1 MFRQATTHQR
11 NMESALARTSI
22 FRELPAACKATASAD
37 ILLCTSFPITYGPG
51 ATTLNLVR
59 SARAWRMPF
68 VTQSLADRAHQA
80 LVLRTLLNETQ
91 THRTSVVSWSS
102 FDSVLDRCAL
112 VHPLR
117 LVSSLASLRYR
128 GATMVQ
134 AIAPIGVFARYAC
147 SRGLRSLPIADA
159 RGDRP
164 RRPGRAF
171 SIERHVH
178 DESCQPRRL
187 RRSSDFCVAHLIW
200 VDRNLLAPNTM

>member
-1 MFRQATTHQR
+1 MTRDRRSHRRRVRWCARDSGGVLSLGLRTTFAPRYPTRLMQTTALRWKQSSTARHVPPSH
-11 NMESALARTSI
+11 NPPAHMESALARTSI
-22 FRELPAACKATASAD
+22 FRELPPACKATASAD

-112 VHPLR
+112 VHPLL
-117 LVSSLASLRYR
+117 LVSSPASLRYR
-128 GATMVQ
+128 GATM
-134 AIAPIGVFARYAC
+134 ARQ
-147 SRGLRSLPIADA
+147 SRL
-159 RGDRP
+159 
-164 RRPGRAF
+164 
-171 SIERHVH
+171 
-178 DESCQPRRL
+178 
-187 RRSSDFCVAHLIW
+187 
-200 VDRNLLAPNTM
+200 